1 MKHIFINT
9 IIAISTSQIL
19 SRDNVR
25 IVRDLKCDSDASLW
39 RLNASVLLSCT
50 KTAPTLAHSPPA
62 PANCKCW
69 SVECWCMRILSH
81 TAVKLQVKRPEE
93 HHSDALVASL
103 PRQSE
108 LTLTPPLIKKIMR
121 GSYVSFLQSELEKG
135 TQCINT
141 SVLPP
146 AASFPS

>member
-19 SRDNVR
+19 SLDNVR
-25 IVRDLKCDSDASLW
+25 IARDLNVTPMAPCADWMPVFCWAAQ
-39 RLNASVLLSCT
+39 RCT
-50 KTAPTLAHSPPA
+50 HTGTFPPT

-69 SVECWCMRILSH
+69 SVECWCMHILSH

-93 HHSDALVASL
+93 HHSDALDASL

-108 LTLTPPLIKKIMR
+108 LTLTPPLIKKIMWGR
-121 GSYVSFLQSELEKG
+121 YVSFLQSELEKG
-135 TQCINT
+135 TQRINT
-141 SVLPP
+141 SALPP
-146 AASFPS
+146 TASFPS